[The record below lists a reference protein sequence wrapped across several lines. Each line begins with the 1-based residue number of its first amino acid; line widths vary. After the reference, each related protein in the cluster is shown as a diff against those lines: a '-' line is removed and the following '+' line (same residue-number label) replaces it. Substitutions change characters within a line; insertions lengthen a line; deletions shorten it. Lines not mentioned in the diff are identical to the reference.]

1 MTEILCLKGKKSNV
15 IKTYLKYATLKK
27 IFSAVQTFYELGCTV
42 EEDISAPNRSHIDLI
57 PLKSVLLKRT
67 MIKDDKSLKYLKV
80 RTSH

>member
-1 MTEILCLKGKKSNV
+1 MFKGEKKQCYQNISK
-15 IKTYLKYATLKK
+15 ICYIKK

-42 EEDISAPNRSHIDLI
+42 EEDISASNRSHIDLI